1 MSMDPVLHSFRYA
14 NDFLRE
20 QVADVSDKQLVA
32 LPPGLSNHPV
42 WVIGHLTYSCE
53 LLGGVIGV
61 KPWLPASY
69 AKLYGQGSMPVA
81 DAQAYG
87 PRAEALTRLAEGE
100 ARIAAAVAALP
111 DARLDVVFP
120 SPAYREVFPTV
131 RHALTQVLVGH
142 TSHHVGQVGVWRKA
156 MRLPPMKRGFE

>member
-20 QVADVSDKQLVA
+20 QVANVSERDLVA
-32 LPPGLSNHPV
+32 LPPGLSNHPA
-42 WVIGHLTYSCE
+42 WVVGHLTHSCE

-69 AKLYGQGSMPVA
+69 EKLFGAGSLPVA
-81 DAQAYG
+81 DAQVYG
-87 PRAEALTRLAEGE
+87 PREA
-100 ARIAAAVAALP
+100 V
-111 DARLDVVFP
+111 
-120 SPAYREVFPTV
+120 
-131 RHALTQVLVGH
+131 LTQVLVGH

-156 MRLPPMKRGFE
+156 MRLPPMRRGFE

>member
-14 NDFLRE
+14 LDFLRE
-20 QVADVSDKQLVA
+20 QVADVPEGDLVA
-32 LPPGLSNHPV
+32 LPAGLSNHPA

-61 KPWLPASY
+61 KPWLPAGY
-69 AKLYGQGSMPVA
+69 ARLFGPGSVPVT
-81 DAQAYG
+81 DAQVYG
-87 PRAEALTRLAEGE
+87 PRDGALTRLAEGE
-100 ARIAAAVAALP
+100 ALIAAAVAALP
-111 DARLDVVFP
+111 DSRLDVVFP
-120 SPAYREVFPTV
+120 NPAYREVFPTV